1 MDLQAWDHLLF
12 ILALA
17 AIYTLKEWK
26 AVLILVTAF
35 TIGHSLTLVLAT
47 FNVIKFST
55 AWVEFFIPITICI
68 TAIFNLYQK
77 KFSPKSLRLNYFL
90 ALFFGL
96 IHGMGFA
103 NGLRSLLG
111 KSTDIVMPLLGFN
124 LGLEAGQIVAVL
136 GILLVSWV
144 FINLLGANRKE
155 WVVFASGGAFVPALV
170 MALERH
176 PF

>member
-1 MDLQAWDHLLF
+1 MFKNYFEIGWAHIMDLQAWDHLLF

-68 TAIFNLYQK
+68 TAI
-77 KFSPKSLRLNYFL
+77 
-90 ALFFGL
+90 
-96 IHGMGFA
+96 
-103 NGLRSLLG
+103 
-111 KSTDIVMPLLGFN
+111 
-124 LGLEAGQIVAVL
+124 
-136 GILLVSWV
+136 
-144 FINLLGANRKE
+144 
-155 WVVFASGGAFVPALV
+155 
-170 MALERH
+170 
-176 PF
+176 